1 MTTSTPPEQTIR
13 TYGGPTVDR
22 PPQFGLTRKLGPLG
36 TGIVFGVMAV
46 VAILS
51 RLTLLGSAIV
61 LLIGGMLLAALTVRD
76 EHNNNG
82 LTRAARKVGWWRTR
96 RRQANV
102 YRSGPYGKL
111 PHGRRQ
117 LPGIAA
123 RLLLTGWNDSLG
135 REFAVV
141 TSPVTND
148 HTVTMTT
155 DPDGA
160 ALVDQPDVDTKVAR
174 YGLLLGGLGAVPGL
188 VGASVMV
195 ENGPDSGNQLRREI
209 ETQGDPDAHVIA
221 QAYLAEVG
229 QTYPANATV
238 PRSCV
243 ALTFTGVGPEGR
255 RKPDEVA
262 RDLATRVPG
271 LMDRLRGTGA
281 GAVRSATP
289 ADVAEIVH
297 TAYNPA
303 AARQFDEAKAAG
315 SPWVVP
321 WADAGP
327 TAMEAGWEW
336 FRHDRAVSC
345 TYGVTQMPTGAF
357 REGLLAGLLAPH
369 PDIDRTR
376 VTINY
381 RPLTPAATTKAVDA
395 AVSNAERRVKR
406 ARSTAVDEKVHE
418 AAKQVAAEVADGAG
432 LLYFSML
439 VTVTVTDPRRL
450 VRAKAAMESA
460 CAAARLTVAPLYGS
474 QPAGFACAL
483 APLGLGPSLHKLL
496 LVPAELRAAA

>member
-1 MTTSTPPEQTIR
+1 M
-13 TYGGPTVDR
+13 
-22 PPQFGLTRKLGPLG
+22 
-36 TGIVFGVMAV
+36 
-46 VAILS
+46 
-51 RLTLLGSAIV
+51 
-61 LLIGGMLLAALTVRD
+61 
-76 EHNNNG
+76 
-82 LTRAARKVGWWRTR
+82 
-96 RRQANV
+96 
-102 YRSGPYGKL
+102 
-111 PHGRRQ
+111 
-117 LPGIAA
+117 
-123 RLLLTGWNDSLG
+123 
-135 REFAVV
+135 
-141 TSPVTND
+141 
-148 HTVTMTT
+148 
-155 DPDGA
+155 
-160 ALVDQPDVDTKVAR
+160 
-174 YGLLLGGLGAVPGL
+174 
-188 VGASVMV
+188 
-195 ENGPDSGNQLRREI
+195 
-209 ETQGDPDAHVIA
+209 
-221 QAYLAEVG
+221 
-229 QTYPANATV
+229 
-238 PRSCV
+238 
-243 ALTFTGVGPEGR
+243 
-255 RKPDEVA
+255 
-262 RDLATRVPG
+262 
-271 LMDRLRGTGA
+271 
-281 GAVRSATP
+281 
-289 ADVAEIVH
+289 
-297 TAYNPA
+297 
-303 AARQFDEAKAAG
+303 
-315 SPWVVP
+315 VP